1 MNTSEVIL
9 ALLNVLSFYARLCV
23 EFISDIDRMS
33 FPLHCRS
40 CGSLFFS
47 VRDDN
52 DGNTDSSV
60 KVKGIFVLSIDL
72 IEA

>member
-9 ALLNVLSFYARLCV
+9 ALLNVLSFWVCVCV
-23 EFISDIDRMS
+23 EFISDIERMS
-33 FPLHCRS
+33 FPR
-40 CGSLFFS
+40 SLFFS